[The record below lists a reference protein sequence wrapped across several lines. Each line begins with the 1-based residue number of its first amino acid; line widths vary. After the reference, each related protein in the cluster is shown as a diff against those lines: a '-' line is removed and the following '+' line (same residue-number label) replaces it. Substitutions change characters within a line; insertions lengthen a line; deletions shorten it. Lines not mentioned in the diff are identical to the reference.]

1 MVHVQLATLLS
12 PIMLLLPLQLHGSL
26 GHAGETETR
35 LRKCSIMMHLRLT
48 SVFTNPLDYDLDISL
63 L

>member
-26 GHAGETETR
+26 GHAGETEAR
-35 LRKCSIMMHLRLT
+35 LRKCSMHLRLT

-63 L
+63 LI